1 MHFYLFAGVM
11 RIITMDDHD
20 GDNLDGK
27 YHDYHMMY
35 DQNVG
40 DQRFWMVKDL
50 DENMSLSR

>member
-1 MHFYLFAGVM
+1 MV
-11 RIITMDDHD
+11 DHD

-40 DQRFWMVKDL
+40 DQIFWIVKDL